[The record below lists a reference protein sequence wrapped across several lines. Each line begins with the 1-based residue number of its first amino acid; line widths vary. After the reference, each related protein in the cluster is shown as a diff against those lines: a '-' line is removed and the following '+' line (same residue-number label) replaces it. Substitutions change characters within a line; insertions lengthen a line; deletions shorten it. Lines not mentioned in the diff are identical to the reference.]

1 MEEKIT
7 LETLAYLMMG
17 SIMWITFLWGFTY
30 IILVRKFNAIYLMF
44 EVLAKGIAS
53 QHLELAGN
61 QQNLHKN
68 LSDQHIVLE
77 KTIKE
82 KEDLNENDY
91 H

>member
-7 LETLAYLMMG
+7 LETLAYFMTG
-17 SIMWITFLWGFTY
+17 SILWLTFLWGFSY
-30 IILVRKFNAIYLMF
+30 IILVRKFNAVYLMF
-44 EVLAKGIAS
+44 ETLARGIAS
-53 QHLELAGN
+53 QHLEIAEN

-82 KEDLNENDY
+82 KEEINENDY